1 MKWLDNSSTSKYEPQ
16 TNQRLRF
23 TSRQLGI
30 LDAIDGW
37 KPIPSAVDH
46 IDTDGK
52 RVEYLDGYLYGCTPG
67 TQPDHALSARHL
79 LALYSPEQAEAEATS
94 ARLIEALWRVANDEL
109 YADALAVD
117 AAQSEFTDW
126 RI

>member
-1 MKWLDNSSTSKYEPQ
+1 MKWRDSSSTVKYEPQ
-16 TNQRLRF
+16 TNERLRF
-23 TSRQLGI
+23 SSRQLGI

-46 IDTDGK
+46 IDTDQK

-109 YADALAVD
+109 YQDALDVD
-117 AAQSEFTDW
+117 AAQSERTDW
-126 RI
+126 RN